1 MVRKSFFLLLVVMC
15 AVAFAAVNVS
25 SRPDDDD
32 DDDHGGGRTIL
43 KWQSMAAVTAPFFSI
58 TVPFSPIDGV
68 GGGNARW
75 TIERGWGKLKANGK
89 LEVHTRGLLL
99 PDPPFNGQNTV
110 PFFRAL
116 VKCRSVDAS
125 GAAIVTE
132 TFSEN
137 YPASLEGD
145 SDLKTKIT
153 LPSPCYAPT
162 LFIMHF
168 AAPRWFA
175 TLGDN

>member
-1 MVRKSFFLLLVVMC
+1 MRRKFVFLFVAVLC
-15 AVAFAAVNVS
+15 AAAFAAVNVS
-25 SRPDDDD
+25 SQEPA
-32 DDDHGGGRTIL
+32 GETIL
-43 KWQSMAAVTAPFFSI
+43 QWHSMAAVTAPFFSI

-75 TIERGWGKLKANGK
+75 IIDKGWGSLKSNGE
-89 LEVHTRGLLL
+89 LRVHTRGLIL

-116 VKCRSVDAS
+116 VKCRTVDAS
-125 GAAIVTE
+125 GAVVTVE

-137 YPASLEGD
+137 YPADTGGN
-145 SDLKTKIT
+145 SDLVTNIT
-153 LPSPCYAPT
+153 VPSPCYAPT
-162 LFIMHF
+162 VFVMHF

-175 TLGDN
+175 TLGSL